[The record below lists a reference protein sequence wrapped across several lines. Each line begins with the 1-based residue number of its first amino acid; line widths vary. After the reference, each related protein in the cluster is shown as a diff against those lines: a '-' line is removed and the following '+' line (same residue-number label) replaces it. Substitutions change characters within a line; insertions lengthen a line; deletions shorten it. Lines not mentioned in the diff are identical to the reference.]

1 MLPLCHR
8 CEHRVCF
15 LESGHGPRC
24 ECHQEGAV
32 NSCYMYRPVLPLVLK
47 PNKGEDRPL
56 GAAWAFAGR
65 GHSEKHLD
73 AELVYVEQDGVGMY
87 WRPCENAEE

>member
-1 MLPLCHR
+1 
-8 CEHRVCF
+8 
-15 LESGHGPRC
+15 
-24 ECHQEGAV
+24 
-32 NSCYMYRPVLPLVLK
+32 
-47 PNKGEDRPL
+47 L